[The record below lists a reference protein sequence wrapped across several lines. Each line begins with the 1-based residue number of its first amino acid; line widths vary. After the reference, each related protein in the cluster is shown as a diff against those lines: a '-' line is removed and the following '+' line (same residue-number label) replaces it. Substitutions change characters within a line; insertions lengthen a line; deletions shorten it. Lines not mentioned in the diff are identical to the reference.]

1 MKVIINNW
9 CGEAKVEEILDKLKL
24 GTGNV
29 ESDTISDVFSLAQE
43 LYENGLNVMVGR
55 AHPKQD
61 PSVVVLGVDTRMFQ
75 TR

>member
-9 CGEAKVEEILDKLKL
+9 CHETKAQEILDKLKL
-24 GTGNV
+24 SSKV
-29 ESDTISDVFSLAQE
+29 EADSISEVFRLAQE

-55 AHPKQD
+55 AHPARD

-75 TR
+75 QR